1 MEIKAKAKFVRIS
14 PKKVKPLLRDIKGKK
29 TTIVLEALKYSPRK
43 SGQLLYKLI
52 ASAVANANNN
62 YNLDKENLKIKNIV
76 ADSGPTFKRQWM
88 RSHGSADVRLK
99 RTAHLSVVL
108 EEVLPTSKKKIDSD
122 HTKIKKSDSKG
133 VQTKEKSSDTV
144 TKSSET
150 DKSSTPDVLDTKPDE
165 LKAKSSNKKLD
176 IKKIFRRTSNK

>member
-29 TTIVLEALKYSPRK
+29 TTVVLEALRYSPRK

-62 YNLDKENLKIKNIV
+62 YNLDKENLKIKNII

-99 RTAHLSVVL
+99 RTSHLSVVL
-108 EEVLPTSKKKIDSD
+108 EEVLPTLKKKVSSSKDK
-122 HTKIKKSDSKG
+122 TKKSDLVDK
-133 VQTKEKSSDTV
+133 TKEKISDT
-144 TKSSET
+144 SSKLAESDKTITTPTQPDSKPT
-150 DKSSTPDVLDTKPDE
+150 D
-165 LKAKSSNKKLD
+165 NKTIGKKID

>member
-1 MEIKAKAKFVRIS
+1 MQIKAKAKFVRIS
-14 PKKVKPLLRDIKGKK
+14 PKKVKPLLKDIKGKK
-29 TTIVLEALKYSPRK
+29 TTVVLDALKYSPQK

-88 RSHGSADVRLK
+88 RSRGSADVRLK

-108 EEVLPTSKKKIDSD
+108 EEILINPKKKVTDNKD
-122 HTKIKKSDSKG
+122 KTKKPD
-133 VQTKEKSSDTV
+133 TPEKSVESTKATQPANKPVPKADAN
-144 TKSSET
+144 KSSG
-150 DKSSTPDVLDTKPDE
+150 
-165 LKAKSSNKKLD
+165 KKID

>member
-1 MEIKAKAKFVRIS
+1 MQIKAKAKFVRIS
-14 PKKVKPLLRDIKGKK
+14 PKKVKPLLKDIKGKK
-29 TTIVLEALKYSPRK
+29 TKIVLEALKYSPHK

-62 YNLDKENLKIKNIV
+62 YNLNKDNLKIKNIT

-99 RTAHLSVVL
+99 RTAHLSVIL
-108 EEVLPTSKKKIDSD
+108 EEILASSKKKIASSKS
-122 HTKIKKSDSKG
+122 KIKKSDSST
-133 VQTKEKSSDTV
+133 TKTKDETSDAPPPPTE
-144 TKSSET
+144 S
-150 DKSSTPDVLDTKPDE
+150 DKATPGQLDS
-165 LKAKSSNKKLD
+165 KASDNKTAGKKLD